1 MLNIS
6 FDFNETTQTVSNLK
20 VKSYNQVAANYDML
34 VEENKLVFTP
44 SAVEKLRAVAG
55 DRISVN
61 YWTADSSHTYPIVS
75 KSDFFTD
82 GTDGTKLT
90 KSNTVSFR
98 GQQRNTLLKFGS
110 LFLFEEW
117 KDRNGEV
124 KEGVFI
130 LVPVKEDT
138 ETEIANKTEEE
149 LLEIN
154 NAEIEDDLADILE
167 DDDVLPF

>member
-6 FDFNETTQTVSNLK
+6 FDFNETTQTVSNLR
-20 VKSYNQVAANYDML
+20 VKSYNQVTANYDML
-34 VEENKLVFTP
+34 VEENKLVLTP

-61 YWTADSSHTYPIVS
+61 YWTADSSHTYPIIS

-82 GTDGTKLT
+82 GADGTKLT

-98 GQQRNTLLKFGS
+98 GQQRTTLLKFGS
-110 LFLFEEW
+110 LFSFEEW

-138 ETEIANKTEEE
+138 ETEVANNTEEE

-154 NAEIEDDLADILE
+154 NAEIEDDLVDILE
-167 DDDVLPF
+167 DEDVLPF

>member
-90 KSNTVSFR
+90 KSNTVSRTTKKHTIKVWF
-98 GQQRNTLLKFGS
+98 
-110 LFLFEEW
+110 
-117 KDRNGEV
+117 V
-124 KEGVFI
+124 
-130 LVPVKEDT
+130 
-138 ETEIANKTEEE
+138 
-149 LLEIN
+149 
-154 NAEIEDDLADILE
+154 
-167 DDDVLPF
+167 VLI